1 MRVNRIRT
9 NQMSVSPLAERAGL
23 GQGFQNGVKKNS
35 RFLRQNSAGS
45 MGTVEKL
52 VDVTEQEGAEDFEK
66 MAAMAPSEKP
76 YLETSVFS
84 LAKNRILWLLILM
97 VSSMI
102 TGSILGRYENAF
114 AAIPLLV
121 TFIPMLTDTGG
132 NAGSQ
137 SSTLVIR
144 GIAVG
149 EIEPKDV
156 FRVFLKELC
165 VGVMVGAILGIVN
178 YIQLIL
184 RFPGNQAVC
193 FTVVLS
199 LFLTVLLAKTVGS
212 LLPIGAKLLN
222 LDPAIMAAPL
232 ITTIVDGF
240 SLVIYFRIACRMLK
254 LG

>member
-1 MRVNRIRT
+1 
-9 NQMSVSPLAERAGL
+9 
-23 GQGFQNGVKKNS
+23 
-35 RFLRQNSAGS
+35 
-45 MGTVEKL
+45 
-52 VDVTEQEGAEDFEK
+52 
-66 MAAMAPSEKP
+66 
-76 YLETSVFS
+76 
-84 LAKNRILWLLILM
+84 
-97 VSSMI
+97 
-102 TGSILGRYENAF
+102 
-114 AAIPLLV
+114 
-121 TFIPMLTDTGG
+121 MLFRS

-144 GIAVG
+144 GMAVG

-184 RFPGNQAVC
+184 RFPGNEAVC